1 MKTTIKQFFNIQTT
15 LKSIV
20 IILILFSYASI
31 LCHKINL
38 PTDDL
43 GRHLTNGKI
52 IWQTKS
58 VAQTNLYSYTEPNFE
73 FFNHHWLSGV
83 IFYFLFEIIGFSEL
97 VIFKIL
103 LLLAAFSIVLFISIR
118 RGNFWVAS
126 MASIPTI
133 YILSER
139 TDLRPEVFSYFFTT
153 LFLFFLYDLEKN
165 PAKNRIFWLIPLQLL
180 WANLHIY
187 FFIGIAM
194 TAGFLLEKV
203 IIDRNHPKKNLL
215 IKKLSFLFLSLIMV
229 SLINPYGI
237 KTLLYPLNIFKNY
250 GYDIV
255 ENKSPFFLQH
265 LMHDSAIPAFKIA
278 VSLLIISFFFSFRQW
293 PIFLFLASLS
303 TTIAGFMMIRNFPF
317 FSLIFLSAISI
328 NLRNVMVANAPIPFL
343 GNIKNAAERIKVE
356 VKIINEKI
364 SSVLKIALPCILT
377 GIIILIF
384 SHYLDDAFFK
394 NKEKGIGL
402 TFQSNDSADFFIKE
416 NLKGPIFNNYD
427 IGSYLIYHL
436 YPKEKVFVDNR
447 PEAYP
452 KDFFDYTYL
461 PMQMKEEKWQ
471 EFDKKYN
478 FNIIYFTQQEG
489 TWWGQ
494 SFLRQRLKDD
504 AWALIYADS
513 QAAILIKNSPE
524 NQTTIQKYKITKENI
539 VDKIIYLKNN
549 DFKIQMD
556 GIHLLDLIGRY
567 DLALAWCQELNKKHP
582 NEGRIWLEM
591 GYLKS
596 VENNAE
602 SLKASGQYLEK
613 AIELGEDLPA
623 TYNQLGLVYF
633 NLGQFPEAKN
643 AWQQTLNINSKN
655 QNAKDYLKQYESLG
669 LP

>member
-1 MKTTIKQFFNIQTT
+1 MKTTTKQFFNIQTM
-15 LKSIV
+15 LKVVV

-52 IWQTKS
+52 IWQTRS
-58 VAQTNLYSYTEPNFE
+58 VAQTNLYSYTEPDFE
-73 FFNHHWLSGV
+73 FVDHHWLSGV
-83 IFYFLFEIIGFSEL
+83 VFYLLFKIIGFSGF
-97 VIFKIL
+97 VIFKII
-103 LLLAAFSIVLFISIR
+103 LLLAAFSIVLFVSVR
-118 RGNFWVAS
+118 RGNFWIAS
-126 MASIPTI
+126 LASIPAI

-139 TDLRPEVFSYFFTT
+139 TDLRPEIFSYFFTA

-165 PAKNRIFWLIPLQLL
+165 PARNRIFWLIPLQLL
-180 WANLHIY
+180 WVNLHLY

-194 TAGFLLEKV
+194 TAGFLLEK
-203 IIDRNHPKKNLL
+203 IIADRKNLKNNPL
-215 IKKLSFLFLSLIMV
+215 IKKLSFLFFSLIIV
-229 SLINPYGI
+229 SLVNPYGI
-237 KTLLYPLNIFKNY
+237 KLLLYPLNIFKNY

-255 ENKSPFFLQH
+255 ENKSPFFLQY
-265 LMHDSAIPAFKIA
+265 LMHDAAIPAFKIA
-278 VSLLIISFFFSFRQW
+278 LALLAISFFFGFKQR

-303 TTIAGFMMIRNFPF
+303 TTIASFLMVRNFPLF
-317 FSLIFLSAISI
+317 ALIFLPAISI
-328 NLRNVMVANAPIPFL
+328 NL
-343 GNIKNAAERIKVE
+343 KNAVEKVKFE
-356 VKIINEKI
+356 IKIINEKI
-364 SSVLKIALPCILT
+364 SSVLKIVLPCILT
-377 GIIILIF
+377 GVIILIF
-384 SHYLDDAFFK
+384 SHYLNGAFFK
-394 NKEKGIGL
+394 NKERGIGL
-402 TFQSNDSADFFIKE
+402 TFQSNDSAEFFIKE
-416 NLKGPIFNNYD
+416 NLQGPIFNNYD

-452 KDFFDYTYL
+452 KDFFDHTYL

-504 AWALIYADS
+504 GWALIYADS
-513 QAAILIKNSPE
+513 QAVILIKDSPE

-539 VDKIIYLKNN
+539 IDKIVYLKDDN
-549 DFKIQMD
+549 FKIQMN
-556 GIHLLDLIGRY
+556 GVHLLDLIGRY
-567 DLALAWCQELNKKHP
+567 DLAFAWCQELSKKHT
-582 NEGRIWLEM
+582 NEGEIWLEM

-596 VENNAE
+596 AENNEE
-602 SLKASGQYLEK
+602 SLKSSSQYLEK
-613 AIELGEDLPA
+613 AIKLGESLPA

-633 NLGQFPEAKN
+633 NLNQFSKAKN
-643 AWQQTLNINSKN
+643 AWQQALSSDPKN
-655 QNAKDYLKQYESLG
+655 QNAKDYLKQYEALN